1 MTLKIERYKALI
13 SRTEPRILEG
23 LLRGLLIHYFFHLS
37 EKQIVDVSTPTSN
50 EKKTVNLLT
59 PTLFKGQGRIKLTST
74 TQFGW
79 PASPGSYGCSTIDA
93 RTPQALIEFGEH
105 TIVNNGSTLISEG
118 AGIRIGARCQIGG
131 EALIMDSN
139 FHEMAM
145 GQRHLADGSTKQVLI
160 GDDVF
165 IGARVT
171 ILKGSQIGDGCVIS
185 TGAVV
190 LGLVAPPLSIVA
202 GNPARVMGR
211 VPSSAPAT
219 AQ

>member
-37 EKQIVDVSTPTSN
+37 DKQIVDVSTPTSN

-190 LGLVAPPLSIVA
+190 LGLVAPALSIVA

-211 VPSSAPAT
+211 VPSSTPAT
-219 AQ
+219 TQ